1 MKLLDQVREVIRKK
15 HYSISTE
22 QAMECVRLRVKDIDF
37 EQNQVIVREGKES
50 RKGDCFAV
58 GRNSTLFTIVSH
70 LAIIS
75 RHFLAFP

>member
-37 EQNQVIVREGKES
+37 EQNQVIVREGKEL
-50 RKGDCFAV
+50 RKRDCFAV
-58 GRNSTLFTIVSH
+58 ARNDVLCQLI
-70 LAIIS
+70 
-75 RHFLAFP
+75 